1 MTRLTD
7 DHGEC
12 AFMDQLAALLVPWGW
27 SRHVGRIY
35 GYLLL
40 CDGPV
45 TLDKI
50 AADLGIAK
58 SNASV
63 AARTLEKFGNARR
76 HSEPGSKRI
85 YYTAPESL
93 AGPFASKAE
102 LFGLIMRLLDVNRD
116 IGRTAEVNHRL
127 ESMVQFYQDMC
138 DAIQSVIDKHDQAG
152 SATAGNAGLDLPN
165 STISSDTRA
174 RNLATPSS
182 LTGP

>member
-1 MTRLTD
+1 MYILKFQNMPRLSD

-12 AFMDQLAALLVPWGW
+12 AFMDQLAALMVPWGW

-40 CDGPV
+40 SEAPV

-63 AARTLEKFGNARR
+63 AARTLEQFGNARR

-85 YYTAPESL
+85 YYSAPGNL
-93 AGPFASKAE
+93 AGPFASKTE
-102 LFGLIMRLLDVNRD
+102 LLGLIMQLLDVNRS
-116 IGRTAEVNHRL
+116 IGRTAEVNDRL
-127 ESMVQFYQDMC
+127 EGMAQFYEEIR
-138 DAIQSVIDKHDQAG
+138 DAIQAVIDRHDQAG
-152 SATAGNAGLDLPN
+152 SNCPIDAATG
-165 STISSDTRA
+165 
-174 RNLATPSS
+174 
-182 LTGP
+182 

>member
-12 AFMDQLAALLVPWGW
+12 AFMDQLAGLLVPWGW

-40 CDGPV
+40 SDGPV

-76 HSEPGSKRI
+76 YSEPGSKRI
-85 YYTAPESL
+85 YYTAPENLS
-93 AGPFASKAE
+93 GPFASKTA
-102 LFGLIMRLLDVNRD
+102 LFGLIMHLLEANRD
-116 IGRTAEVNHRL
+116 IGRTAGVNSRL
-127 ESMVQFYQDMC
+127 DSMAQFYADMR
-138 DAIQSVIDKHDQAG
+138 DAIQAVIDKYDQAG
-152 SATAGNAGLDLPN
+152 SATSAITGSDLSSLGN
-165 STISSDTRA
+165 SSDTRS

-182 LTGP
+182 FTGP